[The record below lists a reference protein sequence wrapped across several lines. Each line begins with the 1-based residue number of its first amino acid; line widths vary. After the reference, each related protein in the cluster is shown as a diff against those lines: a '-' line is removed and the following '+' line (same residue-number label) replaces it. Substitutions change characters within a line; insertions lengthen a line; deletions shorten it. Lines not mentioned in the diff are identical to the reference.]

1 METVK
6 TMDDA
11 ILELMEK
18 LKEKKAEFEKVQ
30 SNATKSWVTNC
41 SYSFKPDG
49 TDKKNLAVMN
59 EQEVVALLAD
69 VLMRIRFLTESTFA
83 LGLKID
89 THPKFQGYTYEQWLT
104 DCQKRIAVIGFN
116 SKKKEIE
123 EMEAALN
130 SLVSPELQRKIALEE
145 LTKKISSM

>member
-6 TMDDA
+6 TMDDI

-18 LKEKKAEFEKVQ
+18 LKEKKKEFEKVQ

-49 TDKKNLAVMN
+49 TDKKNLVVMN
-59 EQEVVALLAD
+59 QQEVVALLAD
-69 VLMRIRFLTESTFA
+69 VLVKVKSTIDA
-83 LGLKID
+83 SNDLGLTVTLPVI
-89 THPKFQGYTYEQWLT
+89 QGYTYEQWLT

-123 EMEAALN
+123 DMESALN

>member
-6 TMDDA
+6 TMDDT

-18 LKEKKAEFEKVQ
+18 LKEKKAEFETIQ
-30 SNATKSWVTNC
+30 SNAIKSWVTNC
-41 SYSFKPDG
+41 SYSFKSDG

-59 EQEVVALLAD
+59 QQEVVALLAD
-69 VLMRIRFLTESTFA
+69 VLVKVKSTIDA
-83 LGLKID
+83 SNDLGLTVTRPVI
-89 THPKFQGYTYEQWLT
+89 QGYTYEQWLT

-123 EMEAALN
+123 EMETALN